1 MTMGQ
6 KKSLLVT
13 LILTFVMLG
22 CVQSLTA
29 QTQQEPAKA
38 AESSQVPPTQQP
50 KESEVPAPAAQQKPK
65 KLNPFTGKAEA
76 IQEGRQLYLQAGC
89 PGCHGSGGGGAM
101 AGATPFIRDA
111 WKFGGD
117 DETYFKVIKGIYP
130 GQTMPAVFGANLTD
144 EQTWKIIAWIRSIYK
159 GDPERIVW

>member
-1 MTMGQ
+1 MRQ
-6 KKSLLVT
+6 KKSLLT
-13 LILTFVMLG
+13 TFILAFVMLG

-29 QTQQEPAKA
+29 QSQQEP
-38 AESSQVPPTQQP
+38 P
-50 KESEVPAPAAQQKPK
+50 KVQYPINSRGSEAPASVDQQKPK
-65 KLNPFTGKAEA
+65 KLNPFTGNADA
-76 IQEGRQLYLQAGC
+76 IKEGRQLYLEKGC

-101 AGATPFIRDA
+101 AGATAFIRDT

-117 DETYFKVIKGIYP
+117 DETYFKVIKGTYP
-130 GQTMPAVFGANLTD
+130 GQTMPAVFGATLTD